1 MKPIAPAVE
10 QAGSSSRQQKL
21 IPITDLEKY
30 LEDGYRCECVI
41 ESMGKAIVSLPQ
53 RVVRA

>member
-1 MKPIAPAVE
+1 LKPIAPAVE
-10 QAGSSSRQQKL
+10 QSGSSSRQQKL

-30 LEDGYRCECVI
+30 LDEGYRCEYVI

-53 RVVRA
+53 GGGRA

>member
-1 MKPIAPAVE
+1 LKPIAPAVE

>member
-1 MKPIAPAVE
+1 LKPIAPAVE

-30 LEDGYRCECVI
+30 LEDGYRCEYVI
-41 ESMGKAIVSLPQ
+41 ESMGKLWSALPQ
-53 RVVRA
+53 GVVRA